1 MKKNKKQTKPQAGKK
16 DDSKVTLKD
25 RLTNDLMH
33 QLQAAKVELVA
44 KEKQELEE
52 QEAKKLFEQKQR
64 EKNKTFEEL
73 LNDSPMDWKKFK

>member
-1 MKKNKKQTKPQAGKK
+1 MKKSKKQVKLQQNQK

-44 KEKQELEE
+44 KENQALEE

-73 LNDSPMDWKKFK
+73 LDDYPMDWKNFK